1 MEDTTGQFC
10 VLNEYNQPAEYS
22 RPVWT
27 CIIKGHIASIHENR
41 KPFTCEICSISFARK
56 PNLKKHI
63 ESVHAGK
70 KPFKC
75 DISDANFTQ
84 KPNLKQHIESDNEGN
99 KPNILNQFMKK

>member
-1 MEDTTGQFC
+1 MASYLQ
-10 VLNEYNQPAEYS
+10 
-22 RPVWT
+22 
-27 CIIKGHIASIHENR
+27 GHIASIHENR
-41 KPFTCEICSISFARK
+41 KPFTCEICSFSFARK

-99 KPNILNQFMKK
+99 KPNILNQFMQERNHSYVTFVMIILLKNKT